1 MKINTIVNR
10 FILKQLIPPFFMN
23 MGFFMFVF
31 LMREILDITNMIVNY
46 QVSLGIF
53 LLLIVYSMPY
63 FLVYIIPM
71 SVMMSVLL
79 TFLRMSSDNEILAL
93 RSAGVS
99 LYHMLAPVL
108 VFAAA
113 GCAVTVFM
121 AAYGMPWGKS
131 SYEQLSMQVVQSN
144 FNIGLKERQFID
156 SFDGVMMYVNEVD
169 MKTRSMEGV
178 FIEDN
183 RDSGPAST
191 VVAPEGYLF
200 EGDKPYTFVIRLYR
214 GIVSQGR
221 PGGDSFHATRFE
233 TYDIRLDL
241 QSAASGQG
249 SGSKDEKEM
258 GLAELRAY
266 LESRDNTDKNYYSMH
281 MEFHRKFSIPFACLA
296 LAVLAMPLGIQTVSA
311 KKSAGLGIGLVC
323 FLMYYLILSGG
334 MVLGE
339 ARGYHPAPMLW
350 FPNIVMGGLGLY
362 LLRKAANDSPA
373 ALITGFS
380 RAWSLVRR
388 LVPARAG
395 NKDAGGPGTGEGG
408 AGQ

>member
-10 FILKQLIPPFFMN
+10 FILKELIPPFFMN

-53 LLLIVYSMPY
+53 LLMIVYSMPY

-93 RSAGVS
+93 KSAGVS
-99 LYHMLAPVL
+99 LYHMLFPVL

-113 GCAVTVFM
+113 GAAVTVFM

-131 SYEQLSMQVVQSN
+131 SYENLSMQVVQSN

-169 MKTRSMEGV
+169 MKTRGMQGV

-200 EGDKPYTFVIRLYR
+200 EGEKPHTFVIRLYG
-214 GIVSQGR
+214 GIVSQGE
-221 PGGDSFHATRFE
+221 PGGKSFHATRFD

-241 QSAASGQG
+241 QSAASGRG
-249 SGSKDEKEM
+249 SGSRDEKEM
-258 GLAELRAY
+258 GLGELLDY
-266 LESRDNTDKNYYSMH
+266 LASSDGTDRKYYSMH

-296 LAVLAMPLGIQTVSA
+296 LALLAMPLGVRTVSR

-323 FLMYYLILSGG
+323 FLMYYLLLSGG

-339 ARGYHPAPMLW
+339 ARGYHPAPLLW
-350 FPNIVMGGLGLY
+350 FPNVVMGALGLY
-362 LLRKAANDSPA
+362 LLRKAANDSPSALA
-373 ALITGFS
+373 APLRKARGLIM
-380 RAWSLVRR
+380 R
-388 LVPARAG
+388 PASAG
-395 NKDAGGPGTGEGG
+395 AGADEQDGPGEGENG
-408 AGQ
+408 

>member
-10 FILKQLIPPFFMN
+10 FILRELVPPFFMN

-93 RSAGVS
+93 KSAGVS
-99 LYHMLAPVL
+99 IYNLVAPVL
-108 VFAAA
+108 LFAAA
-113 GCAVTVFM
+113 GAAVTVFM

-169 MKTRSMEGV
+169 MKTRGMQGV
-178 FIEDN
+178 FIKDN

-191 VVAPEGYLF
+191 VAAPEGYLF
-200 EGDKPYTFVIRLYR
+200 EGDKPHTFVIRLYG
-214 GIVSQGR
+214 GIVSQGE
-221 PGGDSFHATRFE
+221 PGGKSFHATRFD
-233 TYDIRLDL
+233 TYDISLDL
-241 QSAASGQG
+241 QGAASGKG

-258 GLAELRAY
+258 GLAELRSY
-266 LESRDNTDKNYYSMH
+266 LESRDHADRKYYSML

-296 LAVLAMPLGIQTVSA
+296 LGVLAMPLGIQTVSA
-311 KKSAGLGIGLVC
+311 RKSAGLGIGLVC
-323 FLMYYLILSGG
+323 FLMYYLLLSGG

-339 ARGYHPAPMLW
+339 ARGYHPAPLLW
-350 FPNIVMGGLGLY
+350 FPNIVMGALGLY

-373 ALITGFS
+373 ALIAGF
-380 RAWSLVRR
+380 RRFWALVRR
-388 LVPARAG
+388 LGPAGPGDEKAG
-395 NKDAGGPGTGEGG
+395 GNGAGEGGPGP
-408 AGQ
+408 